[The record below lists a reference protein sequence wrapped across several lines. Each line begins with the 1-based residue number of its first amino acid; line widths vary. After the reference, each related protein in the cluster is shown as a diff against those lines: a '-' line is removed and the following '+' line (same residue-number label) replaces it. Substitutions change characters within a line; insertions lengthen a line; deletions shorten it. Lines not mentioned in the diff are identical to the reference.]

1 MELGAELENISWV
14 AEEAEMLLG
23 GAVDV
28 AAGADK
34 VKFQG

>member
-1 MELGAELENISWV
+1 MDLGAELENISWV
-14 AEEAEMLLG
+14 EEKAEMLLG

-28 AAGADK
+28 AAGADN